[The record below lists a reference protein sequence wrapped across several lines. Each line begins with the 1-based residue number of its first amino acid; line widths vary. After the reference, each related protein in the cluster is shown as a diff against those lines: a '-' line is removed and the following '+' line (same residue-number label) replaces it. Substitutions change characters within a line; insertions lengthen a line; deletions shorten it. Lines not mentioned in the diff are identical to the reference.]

1 MLIDM
6 HAHVIPES
14 FPIRETNPQWPS
26 MDHFEAGRAK
36 VMIAGKLYRTVHSG
50 NWDFERRLSD
60 MEAAGVDAEV
70 ISPMPE
76 LLAYWYD
83 QDDGLDFCR
92 YLNNFIR
99 RLCDS
104 APDRFWGLGAVPLQN
119 PELAT
124 NELTAIKALG
134 LSGVEL
140 GTHVN
145 GRSLGMPE
153 FQAFF
158 AEAKRLGLSV
168 FVHALRPTMQD
179 RFPTPSITN
188 PIGFPI
194 ENALAIASLINGGI
208 AEACPDLRL
217 AFSHGGGGFPFML
230 PRYSHAWDGAWNE
243 EQPEPPPPAANS
255 QGLARSPA
263 EYARRFYYDTLL
275 FDHRAIRYLIEIIG
289 HSQLMV
295 GSDYPYM
302 QREEPVGRTPR
313 SMGLSDEIVEDIS
326 SRNCLRFL
334 GLERQ

>member
-1 MLIDM
+1 M
-6 HAHVIPES
+6 
-14 FPIRETNPQWPS
+14 
-26 MDHFEAGRAK
+26 
-36 VMIAGKLYRTVHSG
+36 
-50 NWDFERRLSD
+50 
-60 MEAAGVDAEV
+60 
-70 ISPMPE
+70 
-76 LLAYWYD
+76 LLASVVI
-83 QDDGLDFCR
+83 QRLRSHASGQRRIGLW
-92 YLNNFIR
+92 LR
-99 RLCDS
+99 R
-104 APDRFWGLGAVPLQN
+104 FVIGAK
-119 PELAT
+119 E
-124 NELTAIKALG
+124 G
-134 LSGVEL
+134 
-140 GTHVN
+140 
-145 GRSLGMPE
+145 
-153 FQAFF
+153 
-158 AEAKRLGLSV
+158 RLGRLAWS
-168 FVHALRPTMQD
+168 
-179 RFPTPSITN
+179 TPSITN

-302 QREEPVGRTPR
+302 QREEPVGRTLR